1 MFEELNGLLFYP
13 LEYEGEEASYNV
25 FYGSS
30 VPDNK
35 AIPAVEYLMSPEGG
49 AVQRFVLEGTDYVYP
64 RTSNKIIRAFL
75 KAKGVADED
84 IRETYTPFGQGTHV
98 QVEPKGCAPI
108 GGRIAWVK
116 DKHAGVAFD
125 APIDVGAYLQP
136 HHLHVKLHTPRSP
149 RLTVLRRARLRVG
162 PMWHVVQL
170 LDLSQKGAKVESDL
184 PIEMDESVELMVDGL
199 PTVSGHVRWVQEA
212 RAGIEFSRAIP
223 LPDLAEWARSLSG
236 DAEAQS
242 A

>member
-1 MFEELNGLLFYP
+1 MPSANSRAPQPMQTIDRRLDE
-13 LEYEGEEASYNV
+13 
-25 FYGSS
+25 
-30 VPDNK
+30 
-35 AIPAVEYLMSPEGG
+35 
-49 AVQRFVLEGTDYVYP
+49 RFVTLYRVARVLTDDGAQHLCL
-64 RTSNKIIRAFL
+64 IRNIGSGGL
-75 KAKGVADED
+75 ML
-84 IRETYTPFGQGTHV
+84 ETYTPFGQGTHV

-125 APIDVGAYLQP
+125 APIDVGTYLQP